1 MNQLEVLFQQLAMAA
16 HAGLPLRDVLEILRK
31 EGGYQGTLL
40 AAVGQRLDR
49 GAALSEALSSAGAVF
64 SRETVEFVRAAED
77 KAMLPAVL
85 DALALD
91 YSRRAAGR
99 RAVLKAIYWPA
110 ALAFALVLLL
120 ALALIFVMPAF
131 KAVYADFGAD
141 LPAPTLLLVS
151 ISDFMFGYWQ
161 WMASLVLLAA
171 VGWYLSRRRAV
182 LWLPLIHPFREKLF
196 QLRLAAM
203 LALAAGAEASFA
215 TAAFAHL
222 GATAPT
228 ARSSRWI
235 DPLIRRLASGAN
247 LFGAMRETAQV
258 PPRVAAM
265 LELGSRTGNMAGARA
280 YIESWCDA
288 EFEEALPKFE
298 TDVLIAAYVVIGVA
312 LGFFVI
318 ALYLP
323 IFRLASAV

>member
-1 MNQLEVLFQQLAMAA
+1 
-16 HAGLPLRDVLEILRK
+16 LREVLEILRK

-40 AAVGQRLDR
+40 AVVGQRLDR
-49 GAALSEALSSAGAVF
+49 GAALSEALSSAEAVF

-110 ALAFALVLLL
+110 ALALALVLLL
-120 ALALIFVMPAF
+120 ALATIFVMPAF

-151 ISDFMFGYWQ
+151 ISDFVFGYWQ

-171 VGWYLSRRRAV
+171 AGLYLFKRRTV
-182 LWLPLIHPFREKLF
+182 LWLPLIHPFHEKLF

-228 ARSSRWI
+228 PRSSRWI
-235 DPLIRRLASGAN
+235 DPLISRLASGAD
-247 LFGAMRETAQV
+247 LFGAMRETTQV

-288 EFEEALPKFE
+288 EFDQTLPKFE
-298 TDVLIAAYVVIGVA
+298 TNVLIAAYVVIGVA
-312 LGFFVI
+312 LAFVVI

>member
-1 MNQLEVLFQQLAMAA
+1 MNELEFLFRQLAMAA
-16 HAGLPLRDVLEILRK
+16 HAGLPLRDVLAILRQD
-31 EGGYQGTLL
+31 GSYRGTLL
-40 AAVGQRLDR
+40 AAVGQRLDG
-49 GAALSEALSSAGAVF
+49 GAALSEALASAGPVF

-85 DALALD
+85 DALAVD

-99 RAVLKAIYWPA
+99 RALLKAIYWPA
-110 ALAFALVLLL
+110 ALAI
-120 ALALIFVMPAF
+120 ALAIVLMMAMIFVIPAF
-131 KAVYADFGAD
+131 KGVYADFGAE
-141 LPAPTLLLVS
+141 LPAPTLLLVM
-151 ISDFMFGYWQ
+151 ISDFVFYYWP

-171 VGWYLSRRRAV
+171 AGLYLAKRRAV
-182 LWLPLIHPFREKLF
+182 LWLPLIHPFREKVF

-203 LALAAGAEASFA
+203 LALAAGAESSFA

-228 ARSSRWI
+228 ARTSRWV
-235 DPLIRRLASGAN
+235 DPLIARLAGGVD
-247 LFGAMRETAQV
+247 LFRAMRETAQV

-280 YIESWCDA
+280 YIDSWCDA
-288 EFEEALPKFE
+288 EFDDTLPRFEA
-298 TDVLIAAYVVIGVA
+298 DILIATYVVIGVA
-312 LGFFVI
+312 LAVVVT

-323 IFRLASAV
+323 IFRLGAAV